1 MNIRRRLLEYFKEA
15 VRCLGREVLRS
26 IDNEYTIPPLKGLQ
40 VSGTPYFP
48 DMVNAYLRLAI
59 ETDYLYIGML

>member
-1 MNIRRRLLEYFKEA
+1 
-15 VRCLGREVLRS
+15 VLRS

-48 DMVNAYLRLAI
+48 DKVNAYLRLAI
-59 ETDYLYIGML
+59 ETDHLYIGMLQSGNTLTRCTITAGLFISIAV